1 MQHSRR
7 LCAHLSCLRSF
18 CRPLIALSALCT
30 NTLRVHTSLSS
41 SCYHASNCDILCHF
55 FRILPCLLR
64 SLEFDVVLQDHLSP
78 LIIDFFL
85 ALSCLSLCFK
95 LERFLFLLLRLYYL
109 VLDLFIHR
117 LLDQSSKGVLH
128 RVSCR
133 FEGAETSGLLGCSL
147 LKLTLDLRFEHKLK
161 ETLLFRLDYR
171 LRLSLFLL
179 LLPLFLLLI
188 LFFFLSDIIFS
199 QLR

>member
-1 MQHSRR
+1 MWHSRR

-30 NTLRVHTSLSS
+30 NTLRGHASLSS
-41 SCYHASNCDILCHF
+41 SCYHATNSDILCHF

-64 SLEFDVVLQDHLSP
+64 SLEFDVMLEDHLSP
-78 LIIDFFL
+78 LIIDFSL
-85 ALSCLSLCFK
+85 TLSCLSLCFK
-95 LERFLFLLLRLYYL
+95 LERFLFLLLRLCNL

-117 LLDQSSKGVLH
+117 LLNQSSKGVLH

-133 FEGAETSGLLGCSL
+133 FEGTETSGLLCCSL

-161 ETLLFRLDYR
+161 ETLLFCWDYR
-171 LRLSLFLL
+171 LRLSLFLF

-188 LFFFLSDIIFS
+188 FFFFLSDVIFS
-199 QLR
+199 QIR